1 MLYGANA
8 LIAVAVKSPRFGTVK
23 PSLAHCGPSAWGATR
38 IGYGAMINVDG
49 FAVPTLDQQ
58 EGSNGAP
65 TVLVDQALRLADD
78 GQPVFL
84 AAATSRLPAPTVTK
98 MQPLIPTKLKNYLPI
113 EAPN

>member
-1 MLYGANA
+1 M
-8 LIAVAVKSPRFGTVK
+8 K
-23 PSLAHCGPSAWGATR
+23 PSLVHCGPSAWGATR

-49 FAVPTLDQQ
+49 LAVPTLDQQ

-78 GQPVFL
+78 GLPVFPCRSNK
-84 AAATSRLPAPTVTK
+84 APACAHGHKDATTDPDEFE
-98 MQPLIPTKLKNYLPI
+98 NYLPI